1 MVGVVVENGLC
12 GLEIVLDEELGLVF
26 GILELVAELCFF
38 DSEELIFVLSVIEGV
53 KELKKFVE

>member
-1 MVGVVVENGLC
+1 MVVENRLC

-26 GILELVAELCFF
+26 CILELVAELCFF